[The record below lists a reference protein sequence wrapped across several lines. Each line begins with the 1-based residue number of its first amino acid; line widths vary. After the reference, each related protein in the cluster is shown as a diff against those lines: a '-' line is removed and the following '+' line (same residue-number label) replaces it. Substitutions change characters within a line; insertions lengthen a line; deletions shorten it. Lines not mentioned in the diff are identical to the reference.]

1 MQNIRKQLKYTT
13 LNRIKPENHSR
24 SNSTTYSIK
33 IAQTDEKIN
42 SKNRNILFGMHV
54 MTAKKPAGRL
64 HAAPG
69 YETWDEVNFGACNS
83 VWKGVY

>member
-24 SNSTTYSIK
+24 SNSTTYGIK

-54 MTAKKPAGRL
+54 MTAKKPAGR
-64 HAAPG
+64 PR
-69 YETWDEVNFGACNS
+69 
-83 VWKGVY
+83 K